1 VNKEMSSTLKNTAE
15 MSGYLTIIIGILI
28 IMIAGIMTYTPEG
41 TDPVYLLVVY
51 VGGGIFIAGIVLVRV
66 STMKK
71 EPAVPEL
78 DEKDDDEYVF

>member
-1 VNKEMSSTLKNTAE
+1 MVTLDKTALKNTTE
-15 MSGYLTIIIGILI
+15 MSGYLTIVIGILI
-28 IMIAGIMTYTPEG
+28 IMIAGIMTYTPQG

-51 VGGGIFIAGIVLVRV
+51 VGGAVFVVGIVLVRV

-78 DEKDDDEYVF
+78 DEKDDDEFVF

>member
-1 VNKEMSSTLKNTAE
+1 MSSTLKNTAE

>member
-1 VNKEMSSTLKNTAE
+1 MQTVKNTVE
-15 MSGYLTIIIGILI
+15 MSGYLAVIIGILI

-41 TDPVYLLVVY
+41 TNIVYLLVVY
-51 VGGGIFIAGIVLVRV
+51 IGGGVFITGIVLVRV

-71 EPAVPEL
+71 EPVVPKL

>member
-1 VNKEMSSTLKNTAE
+1 MSQTVKNTVE
-15 MSGYLTIIIGILI
+15 MSGYLAVIIGILI

-41 TDPVYLLVVY
+41 TNIVYLLVVY
-51 VGGGIFIAGIVLVRV
+51 VGGGVFITGIVLVRV

-71 EPAVPEL
+71 EPVVPKL